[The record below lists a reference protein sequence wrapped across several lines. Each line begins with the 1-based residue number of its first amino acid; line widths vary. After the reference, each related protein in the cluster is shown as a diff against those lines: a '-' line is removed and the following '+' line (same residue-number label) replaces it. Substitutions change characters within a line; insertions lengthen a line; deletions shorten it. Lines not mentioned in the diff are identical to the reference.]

1 MLRVYVAGAYSASNT
16 IAVFNNMRRGMRAAT
31 EILLAGFAPFT
42 PWLDYH
48 YQLQLR
54 DGESLNVTNYYE
66 YSLAWLDVSD
76 IVFVL
81 DGWEHSQGTIAEI
94 QRAKELHIPIIY
106 GSMDDLM
113 HQAEDMGWSSKL
125 IQAFVR

>member
-1 MLRVYVAGAYSASNT
+1 MLRVYVAGAYSSPNY
-16 IAVFNNMRRGMRAAT
+16 IDVLNNMRKGMRAAT

-54 DGESLNVTNYYE
+54 EGEFLNVTNYYE

-76 IVFVL
+76 IMFVL
-81 DGWEHSQGTIAEI
+81 DGWENSQGTITEI
-94 QRAKELHIPIIY
+94 QRANKLNIPIIY
-106 GSMDDLM
+106 GNMDALLR
-113 HQAEDMGWSSKL
+113 QAENMRL
-125 IQAFVR
+125 IQTTIR